1 MDIINNMDIRS
12 SQKARQ
18 SKVVQQRQ
26 KVCPYTLY
34 LYYVFSQLRKVSLV
48 NVFVS
53 DMAKSREEV
62 TKLEKYRE
70 LAAHQIFR
78 ICCKERLSVKHWMEN
93 RLQRKK
99 VFRVPNSDSSIKS
112 FVVVVHSYQ
121 LPPLNGKHAFHQNW
135 IGIAPCL

>member
-1 MDIINNMDIRS
+1 MDIRS

-34 LYYVFSQLRKVSLV
+34 LYYVFSQLRKISLV

-78 ICCKERLSVKHWMEN
+78 ICCKVFEN
-93 RLQRKK
+93 K
-99 VFRVPNSDSSIKS
+99 VHKPIAISKNLEDESIFKRS
-112 FVVVVHSYQ
+112 R
-121 LPPLNGKHAFHQNW
+121 N
-135 IGIAPCL
+135 